1 MASWN
6 YSRTAL
12 FFDPKSNDEKLIR
25 QVMKCFHYEETDY
38 LYLDETGVEGPRLKD
53 FDEPNLCFEGSDELV
68 SEGLFYLL
76 NALCKNVAV
85 YSVTAMGNSVSDYY
99 SGEEHTFDP
108 VTGKHSR
115 REFNY
120 CYGESTAFGEYVE
133 SEDESLSE
141 AGTRCEEQTI
151 DVNDFSGI
159 YDSFTLFD
167 MTLGDAEEG
176 DFSELYDAIAKKKK
190 ELADSGKSGARING
204 NVLELV
210 MTFGEEYVIPDCVK
224 RIDSGAFNKCT
235 NLTRVIIPE
244 GVESIGT
251 NAFSGCSKLV
261 DVTLPDSIISIGE
274 DAFEGTAWFENSR
287 NEEKQAILDEKV
299 HIAKSGDV
307 VIPDGITFIEDN
319 MFENCDEITSIT
331 IPDSVI
337 SIGEGAFCGCKN
349 LTSIT
354 IPNSVTT
361 IGLYAFYECESLTS
375 ITIPDGVTVIEE
387 STFGD
392 CTSLTSITIPDGVTS
407 IEDYAFGGCVNLTNV
422 TIPASVNEIHVFAFC
437 GCDNLT
443 LTVPKGS
450 DAIEYAK
457 EIGIKYIET

>member
-25 QVMKCFHYEETDY
+25 KVMACFQYEETDY
-38 LYLDETGVEGPRLKD
+38 LYLDETGVEGPKLKD
-53 FDEPNLCFEGSDELV
+53 FDNPTLCYEGSDELV

-76 NALCKNVAV
+76 NTLCKNVAV

-108 VTGKHSR
+108 ATGKHFR

-151 DVNDFSGI
+151 DANDFSGI

-167 MTLGDAEEG
+167 MLLGDAEEG

-190 ELADSGKSGARING
+190 ELADSGKSSARING
-204 NVLELV
+204 NVFECA
-210 MTFGEEYVIPDCVK
+210 MTFGEEYVIPDGVK
-224 RIDSGAFNKCT
+224 RIDSGAFNKCK

-251 NAFSGCSKLV
+251 SAFSGCSKLV
-261 DVTLPDSIISIGE
+261 DVILPDSIISIGE
-274 DAFEGTAWFENSR
+274 DAFEGTAWFDNCSD
-287 NEEKQAILDEKV
+287 EEKQAILDKKV
-299 HIAKSGDV
+299 QCAKSGDV
-307 VIPDGITFIEDN
+307 VIPDSITFIEDL
-319 MFENCDEITSIT
+319 MFYECDELTGIT
-331 IPDSVI
+331 IPDSVCGIGKNAFDGCSKLKSI
-337 SIGEGAFCGCKN
+337 SIPDSV
-349 LTSIT
+349 TSIG
-354 IPNSVTT
+354 S
-361 IGLYAFYECESLTS
+361 YAFAGCTSLVSITLPPRITRIEEYTFNCCESLTS
-375 ITIPDGVTVIEE
+375 IIIPEGVTLIDESAFECCTNLKSVI
-387 STFGD
+387 
-392 CTSLTSITIPDGVTS
+392 
-407 IEDYAFGGCVNLTNV
+407 
-422 TIPASVNEIHVFAFC
+422 IPASVKEIGEFAFDC
-437 GCDNLT
+437 CDNLT
-443 LTVPKGS
+443 ITAPKGNC
-450 DAIEYAK
+450 AIEYAK
-457 EIGIKYIET
+457 ANFIRYIET